1 MRTFLVLGSILLAL
15 VASLVVYVE
24 FVSSPE
30 PRFTTTLEQVV
41 PRRVAGW
48 QVDDVP
54 LADSAAMKQH
64 ILSVLNYDQ
73 VVQRLYTK
81 QGTQVMVYVAYWQ
94 PGKIS
99 LSDAG
104 SHNPDSCWV
113 ASGCQRTNRTYANP
127 ALVGDRRLRP
137 YEWGEYAP
145 PSGGKI
151 QAMFW
156 HLVNGEPNRYEE
168 QEVGWRHG
176 LEGRVERA
184 RLVMKD
190 VRERGLNQK
199 AEQMFVRLS
208 SNRRPEELLRDPD
221 FARLL
226 NDLSRLGIFAD
237 ESWR

>member
-1 MRTFLVLGSILLAL
+1 MKPFLITGAILLAV

-24 FVSSPE
+24 FVSAPE
-30 PRFTTTLEQVV
+30 PRFTSPLDQAV
-41 PRRVAGW
+41 PRRVPGW
-48 QVDDVP
+48 QVEDIP

-73 VVQRLYTK
+73 VVQRLYSK
-81 QGTQVMVYVAYWQ
+81 PGTQVMVYVAYWQ

-99 LSDAG
+99 LADAG

-113 ASGCQRTNRTYANP
+113 ASGCQRTERTYANV
-127 ALVGDRRLRP
+127 ALVADRHLHP

-156 HLVNGEPNRYEE
+156 HLVNGEPNRYED

-176 LEGRVERA
+176 LEGRLERA
-184 RLVMKD
+184 KLVMKD

-199 AEQMFVRLS
+199 AEQMFIRLS

-221 FARLL
+221 FVRLIK
-226 NDLSRLGIFAD
+226 DLAPLGIFAD
-237 ESWR
+237 ETWR